1 MSPNAATFGYEEDG
15 RGASKTFT
23 VTGVDDYDDDGGQD
37 YTLTV
42 SVILPTG
49 FDGKCNSL
57 GSAYVLVQ
65 IIDDGNTGMW
75 TSTISGETGEHFARQ
90 IRRTDA
96 RP

>member
-1 MSPNAATFGYEEDG
+1 MSSDDETEGKVSPNAATFGYEEDG

-42 SVILPTG
+42 SVISK
-49 FDGKCNSL
+49 DGKCNSL

-65 IIDDGNTGMW
+65 NIDDGNTGMW
-75 TSTISGETGEHFARQ
+75 TSTISGETGEH
-90 IRRTDA
+90 
-96 RP
+96 